1 MTRPRAFTKILTAV
15 VAAAVLVAV
24 PMAVPAA
31 AQDRPA
37 PVAEFSIGW
46 VGFADDGIISEF
58 HIGGDARFYLSRRI
72 SVGPELGYIQGNSH
86 SHFVL
91 TGNLTWDFVAPAG
104 GKPPAVT
111 PFIVVGAGLFQTRE
125 SFPSGNFTSNEGAFT
140 AGGGVRANAG
150 DRVVVGADVRVGW
163 ETHVRITGFVGVRL
177 GR

>member
-1 MTRPRAFTKILTAV
+1 VTRPRGFTKILTAV
-15 VAAAVLVAV
+15 VGAAVLVAV
-24 PMAVPAA
+24 PMTVPAA

-46 VGFADDGIISEF
+46 VGFADDGIVSEF
-58 HIGGDARFYLSRRI
+58 HIGGDARFYLGRRI
-72 SVGPELGYIQGNSH
+72 SVGPELGYIQGDSH
-86 SHFVL
+86 SHFVM
-91 TGNLTWDFVAPAG
+91 TGNLTWDVVASTG

-125 SFPSGNFTSNEGAFT
+125 SSGNYTHNEGAFT

-150 DRVVVGADVRVGW
+150 DRVVVGVDVRVGW